1 MLFRSFPKY
10 VSYGGK
16 VPFDKSVDIL
26 KNYFALLFPTYYD
39 GEGFA
44 GTLIDAFS
52 AGVPVIASDWKYN
65 AEIVNEKVGIVYSA
79 KDRKAVLQLSNIW
92 TIFIK
97 KMIQCV
103 LLMCG
108 FAAAAVVF
116 VGSVVKSATF
126 PYYLQNIYI
135 HMTHM

>member
-1 MLFRSFPKY
+1 MKLLSHGPEPCASANSAISAYDDLIFTRRSNRSGANSLIHVCCFIHHINNIRIIAQSRG
-10 VSYGGK
+10 VCQGL
-16 VPFDKSVDIL
+16 L
-26 KNYFALLFPTYYD
+26 KNFFI
-39 GEGFA
+39 F
-44 GTLIDAFS
+44 F
-52 AGVPVIASDWKYN
+52 
-65 AEIVNEKVGIVYSA
+65 
-79 KDRKAVLQLSNIW
+79 LQLSNIW

-97 KMIQCV
+97 KIIQCV

-126 PYYLQNIYI
+126 PYYPQIIYI

>member
-1 MLFRSFPKY
+1 MNTITQTMRFRQALIKY
-10 VSYGGK
+10 SLTHG
-16 VPFDKSVDIL
+16 
-26 KNYFALLFPTYYD
+26 
-39 GEGFA
+39 
-44 GTLIDAFS
+44 
-52 AGVPVIASDWKYN
+52 
-65 AEIVNEKVGIVYSA
+65 
-79 KDRKAVLQLSNIW
+79 LQLSNIW

-97 KMIQCV
+97 KIIQCV

-126 PYYLQNIYI
+126 PYYPQIIYI

>member
-1 MLFRSFPKY
+1 MPCQD
-10 VSYGGK
+10 
-16 VPFDKSVDIL
+16 PFSNFFI
-26 KNYFALLFPTYYD
+26 
-39 GEGFA
+39 
-44 GTLIDAFS
+44 FS
-52 AGVPVIASDWKYN
+52 
-65 AEIVNEKVGIVYSA
+65 
-79 KDRKAVLQLSNIW
+79 LQLSNIW

-97 KMIQCV
+97 KIIQCV

-126 PYYLQNIYI
+126 PYYPQIIYI